1 MPIQKLGSDT
11 PTSAPSETIP
21 PGKAGVSI
29 PEGAEGS
36 FLVFK
41 NGAVAREGTDY
52 VREADALVF
61 TEPLNVTP
69 NPGLLARIQMT
80 TVGIG
85 VYNKIDDI
93 DIHATLPDGSL
104 RIFTEL
110 HAVPGS

>member
-1 MPIQKLGSDT
+1 MADDT
-11 PTSAPSETIP
+11 PTGHRVPLPA
-21 PGKAGVSI
+21 
-29 PEGAEGS
+29 GAEGS

-41 NGAVAREGTDY
+41 NGAEMAEGVDF

-61 TEPLNVTP
+61 TEPLNVARKAS
-69 NPGLLARIQMT
+69 LLARIQMT

-85 VYNKIDDI
+85 VYKKIDDV
-93 DIHATLPDGSL
+93 DIHATLPNGSL

>member
-1 MPIQKLGSDT
+1 MADDT
-11 PTSAPSETIP
+11 PTGHRVPLP
-21 PGKAGVSI
+21 K
-29 PEGAEGS
+29 GAEGS

-41 NGAVAREGTDY
+41 NGAPVTEGVDY
-52 VREADALVF
+52 TREADALVF
-61 TEPLNVTP
+61 AEPLNVARKAS
-69 NPGLLARIQMT
+69 LLARIQMT

-85 VYNKIDDI
+85 VYKKIDDV